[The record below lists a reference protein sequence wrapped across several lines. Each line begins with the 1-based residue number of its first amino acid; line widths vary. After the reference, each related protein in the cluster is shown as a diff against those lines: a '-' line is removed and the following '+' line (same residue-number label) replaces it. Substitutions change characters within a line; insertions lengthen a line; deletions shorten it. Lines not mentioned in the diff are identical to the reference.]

1 MKTLAK
7 FGFCVFLGSAVSGCG
22 AMSTSGG
29 TAGWA
34 ENHLLFKANDDIEY
48 IYRAMSITAALSA
61 AATANP
67 HTISN
72 TGNAKQAISQ
82 INGLVETLD
91 SMYAIATST
100 CGSFDDNGKIKT
112 VECEDTYL
120 YKTRFQSL
128 TPDVDRQIINLAS
141 VSLTSDSYKKL
152 AESIESGNYTALP
165 IEILKIAMSIIE
177 IENQAFGSVRQTIQE
192 YNYTYS
198 TDAERRRIGSKTF
211 SYEEA
216 LATQKEN
223 EIDKTTR
230 KEFYNH
236 YLQST
241 FVTIQ
246 QNCFNIRGKLSQSDQ
261 KIDNI
266 SNSYYFDRSDDVL
279 HIKPG
284 RSENNC
290 PIGPY
295 FGKKFTETGE
305 CKKDTC
311 QKNYDGAAGKFKGIN
326 IGRQTSPVIC
336 PSGQDVDPNMV
347 TMPVSETQTAC
358 KAKSK

>member
-7 FGFCVFLGSAVSGCG
+7 FGFCVFLGGAVSGCG

-61 AATANP
+61 AATANT

-91 SMYAIATST
+91 SMYALAVSS
-100 CGSFDDNGKIKT
+100 CGSFKSDGALDT
-112 VECEDTYL
+112 TECKNTYL
-120 YKTRFQSL
+120 YRTRFQSL
-128 TPDVDRQIINLAS
+128 TPDIDRQLINLAS
-141 VSLTSDSYKKL
+141 VSLASDSYKKF
-152 AESIESGNYTALP
+152 ADSIESGNYVALP

-177 IENQAFGSVRQTIQE
+177 IGNQAFGSARQTNQE

-198 TDAERRRIGSKTF
+198 TIEGRKSVSIQTF

-216 LATQKEN
+216 LALPKEKN
-223 EIDKTTR
+223 ITKDVR
-230 KEFYNH
+230 KVFYDH

-241 FVTIQ
+241 FITIQ
-246 QNCFNIRGKLSQSDQ
+246 QNCFNIRGKLSQAEQ
-261 KIDNI
+261 KTDNI
-266 SNSYYFDRSDDVL
+266 IGSYYFDRSNSNVT
-279 HIKPG
+279 IKQG
-284 RSENNC
+284 KSENNC
-290 PIGPY
+290 PTGPH
-295 FGKKFTETGE
+295 FKEKETGAS
-305 CKKDTC
+305 
-311 QKNYDGAAGKFKGIN
+311 NYDGATGKFEGIN
-326 IGRQTSPVIC
+326 IGNQTSPVTC
-336 PSGQDVDPNMV
+336 PPDQDVNPDAVKNNTLPI
-347 TMPVSETQTAC
+347 C
-358 KAKSK
+358 KPKSK